1 MAVDAPWTC
10 DQCGH
15 PILSVDDG
23 WVEWLNGRNGPDDIQ
38 RSAHHLRLVH
48 HRHASPNADRK
59 SACYHDEDQWFAA
72 KRYTVADLPL
82 SSFVGPDGL
91 ITLLSFL
98 ADKRFSEESEVL
110 ELIKRL
116 HVPNYEAARHYFDAA
131 IANGVFEP
139 RSAPSYYDQREMRAV
154 LDWVEEQEEQ
164 A

>member
-10 DQCGH
+10 DECGK
-15 PILSVDDG
+15 PILTVDDG
-23 WVEWLNGRNGPDDIQ
+23 WVEWLNGRNTPDEIQ

-48 HRHASPNADRK
+48 HRHASPNADLK
-59 SACYHDEDQWFAA
+59 NACYHDADQWFAA
-72 KRYTVADLPL
+72 KRYTIADLPL
-82 SSFVGPDGL
+82 SSFTGPDGL

-98 ADKRFSEESEVL
+98 ADKRFSEEREVL

-116 HVPNYEAARHYFDAA
+116 HVPNYEAARHHFNAA
-131 IANGVFEP
+131 IAGGVFEP

-154 LDWVEEQEEQ
+154 LDWVNEQEEQ